1 MIGEVRLAG
10 HVQTGQ
16 VRLEVVVN
24 PQATHGVVD
33 GRVNAHRHLVGVVA
47 RDALVHVEEVA
58 VLRGDGRLAHTGD
71 GLGEVEVDAAGDAV
85 NLRADATALVA
96 HVLGL
101 TRCDI
106 AGHEVTEGRV
116 DALQVVVAILFGDL
130 TRVLLAV
137 LGALGNPDATVVTQ
151 RLRHEGQLRL
161 LVAVLGDA
169 RGVDLR
175 EAGVA
180 EVGTLAVR
188 APDGGRVAAHRVR
201 GQEEH
206 VAVAA
211 GRQDHRVGDE
221 GLELAG
227 GHVAGDDA
235 ARLALVD
242 DEFDH
247 LVTRVLG
254 DGTRSDLT
262 LQRLVGPDQ
271 KLLTCLAAR
280 VERAG
285 HLDTT
290 EGAVVE
296 EATVLAGEG
305 NALRDALIDDVGADL
320 GEAIDVVLAGA
331 VVAALDRVVEETVD
345 GVVVVTVVLRSVDT
359 TLRGDGVRTAGGVLV
374 EEAVD
379 VVAHFAERGGSSAT
393 REAGTDD
400 NDAQLTAV
408 RRVHEGCLELT
419 ARPALGDRDVV
430 GSLRVGDL
438 LAFTVEAVD
447 EFIGHDCVP
456 FLSGSS
462 R

>member
-1 MIGEVRLAG
+1 M
-10 HVQTGQ
+10 
-16 VRLEVVVN
+16 
-24 PQATHGVVD
+24 
-33 GRVNAHRHLVGVVA
+33 
-47 RDALVHVEEVA
+47 
-58 VLRGDGRLAHTGD
+58 
-71 GLGEVEVDAAGDAV
+71 
-85 NLRADATALVA
+85 
-96 HVLGL
+96 
-101 TRCDI
+101 
-106 AGHEVTEGRV
+106 
-116 DALQVVVAILFGDL
+116 
-130 TRVLLAV
+130 
-137 LGALGNPDATVVTQ
+137 
-151 RLRHEGQLRL
+151 
-161 LVAVLGDA
+161 
-169 RGVDLR
+169 DLR

-188 APDGGRVAAHRVR
+188 APDGGRVAAHRVG

-211 GRQDHRVGDE
+211 GGQDDRVGDE

-262 LQRLVGPDQ
+262 LERLVGPDQ

-345 GVVVVTVVLRSVDT
+345 GVVVVTVVLRGVDT
-359 TLRGDGVRTAGGVLV
+359 TLCGNGVRTAGGVLV

>member
-1 MIGEVRLAG
+1 M
-10 HVQTGQ
+10 
-16 VRLEVVVN
+16 
-24 PQATHGVVD
+24 
-33 GRVNAHRHLVGVVA
+33 
-47 RDALVHVEEVA
+47 
-58 VLRGDGRLAHTGD
+58 
-71 GLGEVEVDAAGDAV
+71 
-85 NLRADATALVA
+85 
-96 HVLGL
+96 
-101 TRCDI
+101 
-106 AGHEVTEGRV
+106 
-116 DALQVVVAILFGDL
+116 
-130 TRVLLAV
+130 
-137 LGALGNPDATVVTQ
+137 
-151 RLRHEGQLRL
+151 
-161 LVAVLGDA
+161 
-169 RGVDLR
+169 DLR

-180 EVGTLAVR
+180 EVGALAVR
-188 APDGGRVAAHRVR
+188 TPDGGRVAAHRVG

-211 GRQDHRVGDE
+211 GRQDDRVSDE

-235 ARLALVD
+235 ARLALID
-242 DEFDH
+242 DQLDH

-254 DGTRSDLT
+254 DGTRGDLT
-262 LQRLVGPDQ
+262 LECLVGADQ
-271 KLLTCLAAR
+271 ELLAGLATR
-280 VERAG
+280 VERTG

-290 EGAVVE
+290 EGAVIE
-296 EATVLAGEG
+296 ETTVLAGEG
-305 NALRDALIDDVGADL
+305 DALRDALIDDVGADL

-345 GVVVVTVVLRSVDT
+345 GVVVVAVVLRGVDT
-359 TLRGDGVRTAGGVLV
+359 TLRGDGVRAAGGVLV

-400 NDAQLTAV
+400 DDAQLTAV

-419 ARPALGDRDVV
+419 ACPALGDRDVV

-447 EFIGHDCVP
+447 KFIGHDCVP